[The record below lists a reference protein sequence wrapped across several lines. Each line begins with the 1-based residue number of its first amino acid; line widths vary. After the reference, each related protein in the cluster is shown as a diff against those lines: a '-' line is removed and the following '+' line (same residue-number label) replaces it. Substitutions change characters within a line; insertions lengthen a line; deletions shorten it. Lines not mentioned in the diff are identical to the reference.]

1 MRNTQGS
8 NAGLGLGIA
17 GLLLGIIS
25 FIIVIFCNAF
35 IISLISGILGV
46 AFSIVGLNQAKKAN
60 AGIGIIII
68 ALILSIF
75 ACAYITFKMTDFKRD
90 TNINVIHKNQQD
102 LQENSNESEIELK
115 LEKKLEEI
123 EKCDTTKK

>member
-17 GLLLGIIS
+17 GSLLGIIS
-25 FIIVIFCNAF
+25 FVIAIFCGALL
-35 IISLISGILGV
+35 ISLISGILGV

-60 AGIGIIII
+60 AAIGIILI

-75 ACAYITFKMTDFKRD
+75 ACAYTTFKMTDFNHD
-90 TNINVIHKNQQD
+90 SDINVINKNEQD
-102 LQENSNESEIELK
+102 LQENESEIELQ
-115 LEKKLEEI
+115 LEKRLEEL

>member
-1 MRNTQGS
+1 MRNEQGS

-17 GLLLGIIS
+17 GSLLGIIS
-25 FIIVIFCNAF
+25 FVIAIFCGALV
-35 IISLISGILGV
+35 ISLISGIFGV

-60 AGIGIIII
+60 AGIGIILI

-75 ACAYITFKMTDFKRD
+75 ACAYTTFKMTDFNRD
-90 TNINVIHKNQQD
+90 SDINVINKNEQD
-102 LQENSNESEIELK
+102 IQENESEIELQ
-115 LEKKLEEI
+115 LEKKLEEL